1 VIRVAEGTPKP
12 ETVEVKKR
20 RLRIA
25 LRQARIDAH
34 LTQKAAADELMWSM
48 SKIVRI
54 ELGSVPVTPTD
65 VQVMLQFYGVSDGS
79 RIGELVN
86 LAKEARTDK
95 GLSPFRDV
103 LSAEA
108 LELFGNEAA
117 AKVIYKYEPSVFP
130 GLFQTLEYA
139 RSLLHAL
146 GYSEEQV
153 EKRLKVREQRQRMLE
168 RPDHPDLSFIIG
180 ETALSRPVG
189 GDDVMREQ
197 IARLLEL
204 SKMDSISIAIL
215 PFAAGVHRAMGG
227 AFTVLQFKD
236 PQLSDLLYLENAVG
250 ERVSRDE
257 EGEISKYLELF
268 AELQEMAS
276 KYGSVEEQIDSIL
289 HQRYNS
295 HATT

>member
-1 VIRVAEGTPKP
+1 VIHVAADISKP
-12 ETVEVKKR
+12 EAVEVKKR
-20 RLRIA
+20 RLRTT

-34 LTQKAAADELMWSM
+34 LTQKAAAEELSWSM

-65 VQVMLQFYGVSDGS
+65 VRVMLQLYGVDDRSQ
-79 RIGELVN
+79 IEELFN
-86 LAKEARTDK
+86 LAKEAREDK
-95 GLSPFRDV
+95 GLSPFSDV
-103 LSAEA
+103 LSDEA
-108 LELFGNEAA
+108 LELFGNEGA

-130 GLFQTLEYA
+130 GLFQTTEYA

-168 RPDHPDLSFIIG
+168 GADHPDLSFIVG
-180 ETALSRPVG
+180 ETALSRTVG
-189 GDDVMREQ
+189 GEDVMREQ
-197 IARLLEL
+197 IAHVLEL
-204 SKMDSISIAIL
+204 SKMDGISTAIL

-236 PQLSDLLYLENAVG
+236 PQLPDLLYLENAVG

-276 KYGSVEEQIDSIL
+276 KYGSVEEQVDSIL
-289 HQRYNS
+289 HQRFND
-295 HATT
+295 HTTA